1 MSDQDLKRHPI
12 RGGIW
17 GIPTGLG
24 LGLLAVNSQIFS
36 LSLTT
41 LAVFAVLGIAI
52 GAVWASF
59 GPAKKPKGAAPVAPA
74 VEPVPVPMAAPIEEA
89 AVGSDE
95 SDPSGAVNPAA
106 PDGGETKL

>member
-1 MSDQDLKRHPI
+1 MADQDLKRHPV

-36 LSLTT
+36 LSITT
-41 LAVFAVLGIAI
+41 LVAFAVLGIVI

-59 GPAKKPKGAAPVAPA
+59 GPAKKPKGSPPSAAAAEPEPITTPA
-74 VEPVPVPMAAPIEEA
+74 
-89 AVGSDE
+89 S
-95 SDPSGAVNPAA
+95 SGA
-106 PDGGETKL
+106 ETPEATPPTT

>member
-1 MSDQDLKRHPI
+1 MSDQELKRHPV

-41 LAVFAVLGIAI
+41 LGAFAVLGIII
-52 GAVWASF
+52 GAAWASF
-59 GPAKKPKGAAPVAPA
+59 GPAKKPKGAAPDPRASAAEP
-74 VEPVPVPMAAPIEEA
+74 EPVASATHSTGPMEDETRDQTPGEQPGPI
-89 AVGSDE
+89 
-95 SDPSGAVNPAA
+95 
-106 PDGGETKL
+106 

>member
-36 LSLTT
+36 LSITT
-41 LAVFAVLGIAI
+41 LAVSAVLGIVI
-52 GAVWASF
+52 GALWAMF
-59 GPAKKPKGAAPVAPA
+59 GPAKKAKGAPPIDSAA
-74 VEPVPVPMAAPIEEA
+74 EPVPVPHGSASQPDEGGDTAAPA
-89 AVGSDE
+89 DE
-95 SDPSGAVNPAA
+95 SPEQQSGPA
-106 PDGGETKL
+106 

>member
-1 MSDQDLKRHPI
+1 MSDQELKRHPV

-24 LGLLAVNSQIFS
+24 LGLLAVNAQMFS

-41 LAVFAVLGIAI
+41 LGAFAVLGIAI

-59 GPAKKPKGAAPVAPA
+59 GPAKKPKGAAPDTRASVAEP
-74 VEPVPVPMAAPIEEA
+74 EPVTAPPGLTE
-89 AVGSDE
+89 DE
-95 SDPSGAVNPAA
+95 PGEDA
-106 PDGGETKL
+106 PPGEHPESV

>member
-36 LSLTT
+36 LSITT

-52 GAVWASF
+52 GALWASF
-59 GPAKKPKGAAPVAPA
+59 GPAKKPKGAAPTPRASVAQPEPATVAP
-74 VEPVPVPMAAPIEEA
+74 
-89 AVGSDE
+89 SD
-95 SDPSGAVNPAA
+95 SPPASGADSDASP
-106 PDGGETKL
+106 GERGPVAS